1 VPVRFCRAAQPVG
14 DFVLV
19 ASFVLFK
26 NTISNLTRIRQ
37 VAEVLLRYGFEDVVT
52 NTPLRRLVSQKRRV
66 RWLENDE
73 RPVFETTRW
82 ERIRLIIE
90 ELGPTFIKLAQALS
104 NRADLLPEALID
116 EFEKLQSNVP
126 PFPVEEARQLI
137 EQELGRPL
145 AEVFTEFD
153 DVPIGSASIGQVHR
167 ARLRSGEEV
176 VVKVQRPGVRDKV
189 EGDLRLLHE
198 LVRLTAGFL
207 RNQGLSNPQDVV
219 DAFERSMTK
228 ELDYTSE
235 ARAMEQMRKLY
246 EHYTTF
252 YIPKVYRELNTSK
265 VLVIE
270 FVNGCKIT
278 DKEQLLAWHL
288 SPETVAET
296 GMDIYLTQIFEFGF
310 FHADPHP
317 GNVLVRPDGT
327 LVLIDFGMVG
337 KLTKQ
342 QKYAFA
348 GVFIGM
354 ARQDARSMALNF
366 RRLALSSDIPDMRA
380 FEADLSLL
388 IEDFAVLD
396 VQDMSMSDLADSLQG
411 VIYRYKL
418 QVPGAVFL
426 ILRALVILEGI
437 GKVLHPRFNTFEFVR
452 PYGAKIIREQY
463 SAENILSEA
472 EYTGTQLL
480 ALLQTLPIDLRQ
492 IMRKVSKGELRV
504 KVELSGYT
512 SLLRKADQLVTRTI
526 LALLSLGSTM
536 FAGLSL
542 LGHYSPEMPYY
553 RGLPVI
559 TWYSLGFTA
568 FLILLLT
575 LPRRPVRGE

>member
-1 VPVRFCRAAQPVG
+1 MPRLRLLPLANRAA
-14 DFVLV
+14 
-19 ASFVLFK
+19 FVLFK

-52 NTPLRRLVSQKRRV
+52 TTPLRRLVSQKRRL
-66 RWLENDE
+66 RWLENDD
-73 RPVFETTRW
+73 RPVFQTTRW

-104 NRADLLPEALID
+104 NRADLLPQALID

-126 PFPVEEARQLI
+126 PFPTVEARAI
-137 EQELGRPL
+137 VEAELGRPL
-145 AEVFTEFD
+145 TEVFSEFE

-167 ARLRSGEEV
+167 ARLLSGEEV

-198 LVRLTAGFL
+198 LVRLTATFL
-207 RNQGLSNPQDVV
+207 RGQGLANPQDVV

-235 ARAMEQMRKLY
+235 ARAMEQLRKLY
-246 EHYTTF
+246 EDYASF
-252 YIPKVYRELNTSK
+252 YIPKPYRELSTEK
-265 VLVIE
+265 ILVIE

-278 DKEQLLAWHL
+278 DKAQLLAWGL
-288 SPETVAET
+288 SPATVAET

-348 GVFIGM
+348 GVFISM

-380 FEADLSLL
+380 FEADLGQL

-396 VQDMSMSDLADSLQG
+396 VQDMSMGDLADSLQG
-411 VIYRYKL
+411 IIYQYKL

-437 GKVLHPRFNTFEFVR
+437 GKVLHPHFNTFEFVR
-452 PYGAKIIREQY
+452 PYGAKILKEQY
-463 SAENILSEA
+463 SPENILNEA

-480 ALLQTLPIDLRQ
+480 ALLQTLPTDLRQ
-492 IMRKVSKGELRV
+492 ITRKISKGELRV

-512 SLLRKADQLVTRTI
+512 SLLRKADQLVSRTV
-526 LALLSLGSTM
+526 LALLAVGTLL

-542 LGHYSPEMPYY
+542 LGRYPPQMPYF
-553 RGLPVI
+553 RGLPLV
-559 TWYSLGFTA
+559 TWYSLGATA
-568 FLILLLT
+568 FLLLLLT
-575 LPRRPVRGE
+575 LPRRTRRE

>member
-1 VPVRFCRAAQPVG
+1 VI
-14 DFVLV
+14 
-19 ASFVLFK
+19 FK
-26 NTISNLTRIRQ
+26 NTISNLARLRQ

-52 NTPLRRLVSQKRRV
+52 NTPLGRLVSQRRRL
-66 RWLENDE
+66 RWQQNSE
-73 RPVFETTRW
+73 RAMFETTRW

-104 NRADLLPEALID
+104 NRADLLPQALID

-126 PFPVEEARQLI
+126 PFPVAEARALI
-137 EQELGRPL
+137 EAELGRPL
-145 AEVFTEFD
+145 LDVFSEFD

-167 ARLRSGEEV
+167 ARLLVGGDEV

-189 EGDLRLLHE
+189 ESDLRLLHE
-198 LVRLTAGFL
+198 LVRLTGSFL
-207 RNQGLSNPQDVV
+207 NNQGLANPQDVI

-235 ARAMEQMRKLY
+235 ARSMEQMRKLY
-246 EHYTTF
+246 ATYTSF
-252 YIPKVYRELNTSK
+252 YIPKPYRELSTAR

-270 FVNGCKIT
+270 FVKGCKIT
-278 DKEQLLAWHL
+278 DKEQLLAWDL
-288 SPETVAET
+288 NPATVAET

-327 LVLIDFGMVG
+327 IVLIDFGMVG

-354 ARQDARSMALNF
+354 ARQDARGMALNF
-366 RRLALSSDIPDMRA
+366 RRLALSSEIPDMRA
-380 FEADLSLL
+380 FEADLSQI

-396 VQDMSMSDLADSLQG
+396 VKEMSMSDLADALQG

-418 QVPGAVFL
+418 QVPGAIFL
-426 ILRALVILEGI
+426 VLRALVILEGI
-437 GKVLHPRFNTFEFVR
+437 GKVLHPSFNTFEFVR
-452 PYGAKIIREQY
+452 PYGARIVKEQY
-463 SAENILSEA
+463 SKDNILSEV

-480 ALLQTLPIDLRQ
+480 ALLQTLPVDLRQ
-492 IMRKVSKGELRV
+492 IIRKISRGELRV
-504 KVELSGYT
+504 KVELSGYA
-512 SLLRKADQLVTRTI
+512 SLLRKADALVSRTI
-526 LALLSLGSTM
+526 LALLTLGSTL

-542 LGHYSPEMPYY
+542 LGRYPATMPYY
-553 RGLPVI
+553 HSLPAV
-559 TWYSLGFTA
+559 TWYSLGMSA
-568 FLILLLT
+568 FLLLLLT
-575 LPRRPVRGE
+575 LPRRDGAK

>member
-1 VPVRFCRAAQPVG
+1 M
-14 DFVLV
+14 
-19 ASFVLFK
+19 LFK
-26 NTISNLTRIRQ
+26 NTISNLARLRQ

-52 NTPLRRLVSQKRRV
+52 TTPLRRLVGQKRRL
-66 RWLENDE
+66 RWLKDDE

-126 PFPVEEARQLI
+126 PFATAEARALV
-137 EQELGRPL
+137 EAELGQPL
-145 AEVFTEFD
+145 GEVFSEFD

-167 ARLRSGEEV
+167 ARLHSGEEV

-189 EGDLRLLHE
+189 ESDLRLLHE
-198 LVRLTAGFL
+198 LVRLTGGFL
-207 RNQGLSNPQDVV
+207 RNQGLANPQDVI

-228 ELDYTSE
+228 ELDYTQE
-235 ARAMEQMRKLY
+235 ARAMEQLRKLY
-246 EHYTTF
+246 EPYTSF
-252 YIPKVYRELNTSK
+252 YIPRPYRELSTAK

-270 FVNGCKIT
+270 FVEGCKIT
-278 DKEQLLAWHL
+278 DTAQLLAWGL
-288 SPETVAET
+288 RPEAIAET
-296 GMDIYLTQIFEFGF
+296 GMDVYLTQIFEFGF

-337 KLTKQ
+337 KLTRQ

-354 ARQDARSMALNF
+354 ARQDARSMAVSF

-396 VQDMSMSDLADSLQG
+396 VQDMRMSDLADALQG
-411 VIYRYKL
+411 IIYKYKL
-418 QVPGAVFL
+418 QVPGAIFL

-437 GKVLHPRFNTFEFVR
+437 GRVLHPRFNTFEFVQ
-452 PYGAKIIREQY
+452 PYGAKILREQY
-463 SAENILSEA
+463 SPENILSEA

-480 ALLQTLPIDLRQ
+480 ALLQTLPADLRQ
-492 IMRKVSKGELRV
+492 IMRKASKGELRL

-512 SLLRKADQLVTRTI
+512 NLLRKADQLVSRTV
-526 LALLSLGSTM
+526 LALLTLGTLL

-542 LGHYSPEMPYY
+542 LGHYPPAMPYY
-553 RGLPVI
+553 RGLPVV
-559 TWYSLGFTA
+559 TWYALGATG
-568 FLILLLT
+568 LLVLLLT
-575 LPRRPVRGE
+575 LPQRARRE

>member
-1 VPVRFCRAAQPVG
+1 M
-14 DFVLV
+14 
-19 ASFVLFK
+19 LFK
-26 NTISNLTRIRQ
+26 NTISNLTRLRQ

-52 NTPLRRLVSQKRRV
+52 TTPLRRLVSQQRRL
-66 RWLENDE
+66 RWLKDDE

-126 PFPVEEARQLI
+126 PFPTAEARALV
-137 EQELGRPL
+137 EAELGRPL
-145 AEVFTEFD
+145 AEVFSEFD

-167 ARLRSGEEV
+167 ARLHTGEEV

-189 EGDLRLLHE
+189 ESDLRLLQE
-198 LVRLTAGFL
+198 LVRLTGGFL
-207 RNQGLSNPQDVV
+207 GKQGLANPQDVV

-228 ELDYTSE
+228 ELDYTQE
-235 ARAMEQMRKLY
+235 ARAMEQLRKLY
-246 EHYTTF
+246 EQATSF
-252 YIPKVYRELNTSK
+252 YIPRPYRELSTAK

-270 FVNGCKIT
+270 YVEGCKIT
-278 DKEQLLAWHL
+278 DKEQLLAWGL
-288 SPETVAET
+288 RPETIAET
-296 GMDIYLTQIFEFGF
+296 GMDVYLTQIFEFGF

-342 QKYAFA
+342 QKFAFA

-354 ARQDARSMALNF
+354 ARQDARSMAVSF
-366 RRLALSSDIPDMRA
+366 RRLALSSEIPDMRA
-380 FEADLSLL
+380 FENDLSLL
-388 IEDFAVLD
+388 IEEFAVLD
-396 VQDMSMSDLADSLQG
+396 VHDMRMSDLADALQHI
-411 VIYRYKL
+411 IYRYKL
-418 QVPGAVFL
+418 QVPGAIFL

-437 GKVLHPRFNTFEFVR
+437 GRVLHPYFNTFEFVR
-452 PYGAKIIREQY
+452 PYGARILREQY
-463 SAENILSEA
+463 SPENILSEA

-480 ALLQTLPIDLRQ
+480 ALLQSLPADLRQ
-492 IMRKVSKGELRV
+492 ITRNISKGELRV
-504 KVELSGYT
+504 KVELSGYA
-512 SLLRKADQLVTRTI
+512 SLLRKADQLVSRTV
-526 LALLSLGSTM
+526 LALLSLGTLL

-542 LGHYSPEMPYY
+542 LGHYPPTMPVY
-553 RGLPVI
+553 RGLPAI
-559 TWYSLGFTA
+559 TWYALGATVILM
-568 FLILLLT
+568 FLLG
-575 LPRRPVRGE
+575 LPQRKRDE

>member
-1 VPVRFCRAAQPVG
+1 MI
-14 DFVLV
+14 
-19 ASFVLFK
+19 FK
-26 NTISNLTRIRQ
+26 NTLSNLTRIRQ

-52 NTPLRRLVSQKRRV
+52 NTPLRRLVSQKRRL
-66 RWLENDE
+66 RWLEEDE

-126 PFPVEEARQLI
+126 PFAVGEARQLI

-145 AEVFTEFD
+145 TEVFTEFD
-153 DVPIGSASIGQVHR
+153 DAPIGSASIGQVHR
-167 ARLRSGEEV
+167 ARLHGGEEV
-176 VVKVQRPGVRDKV
+176 VVKIQRPGVRDKV

-198 LVRLTAGFL
+198 LVRLTGNFL
-207 RNQGLSNPQDVV
+207 RNQGLTNPQDVV

-228 ELDYTSE
+228 ELDYTQE
-235 ARAMEQMRKLY
+235 ARAMEQLRKLY
-246 EHYTTF
+246 ESYTTF
-252 YIPKVYRELNTSK
+252 YIPKVYRELSTSK

-278 DKEQLLAWHL
+278 DKAQLLAWGL

-380 FEADLSLL
+380 FEADLGLL

-396 VQDMSMSDLADSLQG
+396 VKDMSMSDLADALQG

-418 QVPGAVFL
+418 QVPGAIFL

-437 GKVLHPRFNTFEFVR
+437 GKVLHPNFNTFEFVR

-463 SAENILSEA
+463 SPENILSEA

-492 IMRKVSKGELRV
+492 IMRKVSKGDLRV

-512 SLLRKADQLVTRTI
+512 SLLRKADELVGRTI
-526 LALLSLGSTM
+526 LALLALGSIL
-536 FAGLSL
+536 FSGLSL
-542 LGHYSPEMPYY
+542 LGHYPPQMLYY

-559 TWYSLGFTA
+559 TWYSLGFSV

-575 LPRRPVRGE
+575 MPRRRPRE

>member
-1 VPVRFCRAAQPVG
+1 M
-14 DFVLV
+14 
-19 ASFVLFK
+19 FK
-26 NTISNLTRIRQ
+26 NTLSNLTRIRQ

-52 NTPLRRLVSQKRRV
+52 NTPLRRLVSQKRRL
-66 RWLENDE
+66 RWLEEDE

-126 PFPVEEARQLI
+126 PFAVGEARQLI

-145 AEVFTEFD
+145 TEVFTEFD
-153 DVPIGSASIGQVHR
+153 DAPIGSASIGQVHR
-167 ARLRSGEEV
+167 ARLHGGEEV
-176 VVKVQRPGVRDKV
+176 VVKIQRPGVRDKV

-198 LVRLTAGFL
+198 LVRLTGNFL
-207 RNQGLSNPQDVV
+207 RNQGLTNPQDVV

-228 ELDYTSE
+228 ELDYTQE
-235 ARAMEQMRKLY
+235 ARAMEQLRKLY
-246 EHYTTF
+246 ESYTTF
-252 YIPKVYRELNTSK
+252 YIPKVYRELSTSK

-278 DKEQLLAWHL
+278 DKAQLLAWGL

-380 FEADLSLL
+380 FEADLGLL

-396 VQDMSMSDLADSLQG
+396 VKDMSMSDLADALQG

-418 QVPGAVFL
+418 QVPGAIFL

-437 GKVLHPRFNTFEFVR
+437 GKVLHPNFNTFEFVR

-463 SAENILSEA
+463 SPENILSEA

-492 IMRKVSKGELRV
+492 IMRKVSKGDLRV

-512 SLLRKADQLVTRTI
+512 SLLRKADELVGRTI
-526 LALLSLGSTM
+526 LALLALGSIL
-536 FAGLSL
+536 FSGLSL
-542 LGHYSPEMPYY
+542 LGHYPPQMLYY

-559 TWYSLGFTA
+559 TWYSLGFSV

-575 LPRRPVRGE
+575 MPRRRPRE

>member
-1 VPVRFCRAAQPVG
+1 VI
-14 DFVLV
+14 
-19 ASFVLFK
+19 FK
-26 NTISNLTRIRQ
+26 NTISNLARIRQ

-52 NTPLRRLVSQKRRV
+52 NTPLQRLVSQRRRV
-66 RWLENDE
+66 RWQQGGE
-73 RPVFETTRW
+73 RAVFETTRW

-104 NRADLLPEALID
+104 NRADLLPQALID

-126 PFPVEEARQLI
+126 PFPVAEARALI
-137 EQELGRPL
+137 EAELGRPL
-145 AEVFTEFD
+145 MDVFSEFD

-167 ARLRSGEEV
+167 ARLLVGGDEV

-189 EGDLRLLHE
+189 QSDLRLLHE
-198 LVRLTAGFL
+198 LVRLTGSFL
-207 RNQGLSNPQDVV
+207 NNQGLANPQDVI

-235 ARAMEQMRKLY
+235 ARSMEQMRKLY
-246 EHYTTF
+246 ATYTSF
-252 YIPKVYRELNTSK
+252 YIPKPYRELSTAR

-270 FVNGCKIT
+270 FVKGCKIT
-278 DKEQLLAWHL
+278 DKEQLLAWDL
-288 SPETVAET
+288 NPATVAET

-327 LVLIDFGMVG
+327 IVLIDFGMVG

-354 ARQDARSMALNF
+354 ARQDARGMALNF
-366 RRLALSSDIPDMRA
+366 RRLALSSEIPDMRA
-380 FEADLSLL
+380 FEADLSQI

-396 VQDMSMSDLADSLQG
+396 VKEMSMSDLADALQG

-418 QVPGAVFL
+418 QVPGAIFL
-426 ILRALVILEGI
+426 VLRALVILEGI
-437 GKVLHPRFNTFEFVR
+437 GKVLHPSFNTFEFVR
-452 PYGAKIIREQY
+452 PYGARIVKEQY
-463 SAENILSEA
+463 SKDNILSEV

-480 ALLQTLPIDLRQ
+480 ALLQTLPVDLRQ
-492 IMRKVSKGELRV
+492 IIRKISRGELRV
-504 KVELSGYT
+504 KVELSGYA
-512 SLLRKADQLVTRTI
+512 SLLRKADALVSRTI
-526 LALLSLGSTM
+526 LALLTLGSTL

-542 LGHYSPEMPYY
+542 LGRYPATMPYY
-553 RGLPVI
+553 HSLPAV
-559 TWYSLGFTA
+559 TWYSLGMSA
-568 FLILLLT
+568 FLLLLLT
-575 LPRRPVRGE
+575 LPRRDGAK

>member
-1 VPVRFCRAAQPVG
+1 MI
-14 DFVLV
+14 
-19 ASFVLFK
+19 FK
-26 NTISNLTRIRQ
+26 NTISNLARIRQ

-52 NTPLRRLVSQKRRV
+52 NTPLQRLVSQRRRV
-66 RWLENDE
+66 RWQQGGE
-73 RPVFETTRW
+73 RAVFETTRW

-104 NRADLLPEALID
+104 NRADLLPQALID

-126 PFPVEEARQLI
+126 PFPVAEARALI
-137 EQELGRPL
+137 EAELGRPL
-145 AEVFTEFD
+145 MDVFSEFD

-167 ARLRSGEEV
+167 ARLLVGGDEV

-189 EGDLRLLHE
+189 QSDLRLLHE
-198 LVRLTAGFL
+198 LVRLTGSFL
-207 RNQGLSNPQDVV
+207 NNQGLANPQDVI

-235 ARAMEQMRKLY
+235 ARSMEQMRKLY
-246 EHYTTF
+246 ATYTSF
-252 YIPKVYRELNTSK
+252 YIPKPYRELSTAR

-270 FVNGCKIT
+270 FVKGCKIT
-278 DKEQLLAWHL
+278 DKEQLLAWDL
-288 SPETVAET
+288 NPATVAET

-327 LVLIDFGMVG
+327 IVLIDFGMVG

-354 ARQDARSMALNF
+354 ARQDARGMALNF
-366 RRLALSSDIPDMRA
+366 RRLALSSEIPDMRA
-380 FEADLSLL
+380 FEADLSQI

-396 VQDMSMSDLADSLQG
+396 VKEMSMSDLADALQG

-418 QVPGAVFL
+418 QVPGAIFL
-426 ILRALVILEGI
+426 VLRALVILEGI
-437 GKVLHPRFNTFEFVR
+437 GKVLHPSFNTFEFVR
-452 PYGAKIIREQY
+452 PYGARIVKEQY
-463 SAENILSEA
+463 SKDNILSEV

-480 ALLQTLPIDLRQ
+480 ALLQTLPVDLRQ
-492 IMRKVSKGELRV
+492 IIRKISRGELRV
-504 KVELSGYT
+504 KVELSGYA
-512 SLLRKADQLVTRTI
+512 SLLRKADALVSRTI
-526 LALLSLGSTM
+526 LALLTLGSTL

-542 LGHYSPEMPYY
+542 LGRYPATMPYY
-553 RGLPVI
+553 HSLPAV
-559 TWYSLGFTA
+559 TWYSLGMSA
-568 FLILLLT
+568 FLLLLLT
-575 LPRRPVRGE
+575 LPRRDGAK

>member
-1 VPVRFCRAAQPVG
+1 M
-14 DFVLV
+14 
-19 ASFVLFK
+19 LFK
-26 NTISNLTRIRQ
+26 NTLSNLTRLRQ

-52 NTPLRRLVSQKRRV
+52 NTPLRRLVGQKRRL

-90 ELGPTFIKLAQALS
+90 DLGPTFIKLAQALS
-104 NRADLLPEALID
+104 NRADLLPQALID

-126 PFPVEEARQLI
+126 PFATEEARAI
-137 EQELGRPL
+137 VEAELGRPL
-145 AEVFTEFD
+145 AEVFREFD
-153 DVPIGSASIGQVHR
+153 DAPIGSASIGQVHR
-167 ARLRSGEEV
+167 ARLHSGEEV
-176 VVKVQRPGVRDKV
+176 VVKIQRPGVRDKV

-198 LVRLTAGFL
+198 LVRLTGNFL
-207 RNQGLSNPQDVV
+207 RNQGLANPQDVV

-235 ARAMEQMRKLY
+235 GRAMEQLRKLY
-246 EHYTTF
+246 ESYTTF
-252 YIPKVYRELNTSK
+252 YIPKPYRELSTAK

-278 DKEQLLAWHL
+278 DKEQLLAWSL
-288 SPETVAET
+288 SPEAIAET
-296 GMDIYLTQIFEFGF
+296 GMDVYLTQIFEFGF

-354 ARQDARSMALNF
+354 ARQDARSMAVNF

-380 FEADLSLL
+380 FEADLSVL

-396 VQDMSMSDLADSLQG
+396 VQDMRMSDLADSLQG
-411 VIYRYKL
+411 IIYKYKL

-452 PYGAKIIREQY
+452 PYGAKILREQY

-480 ALLQTLPIDLRQ
+480 ALLQTLPADLRQ
-492 IMRKVSKGELRV
+492 ITRKISKGELKV
-504 KVELSGYT
+504 KVELSGYV
-512 SLLRKADQLVTRTI
+512 SLLRKADELVSRTV
-526 LALLSLGSTM
+526 LALLTLGTLL

-542 LGHYSPEMPYY
+542 LGHYPHQMRYY
-553 RGLPVI
+553 QGLPVI
-559 TWYSLGFTA
+559 TWYSLGVS
-568 FLILLLT
+568 LLLVFLLA
-575 LPRRPVRGE
+575 LPKRARRE

>member
-1 VPVRFCRAAQPVG
+1 M
-14 DFVLV
+14 
-19 ASFVLFK
+19 LFK

-52 NTPLRRLVSQKRRV
+52 TTPLRRLVSQKRRL
-66 RWLENDE
+66 RWLENDD
-73 RPVFETTRW
+73 RAVFQTTRW

-104 NRADLLPEALID
+104 NRADLLPQALID

-126 PFPVEEARQLI
+126 PFPTVEARAI
-137 EQELGRPL
+137 VEAELGRPL
-145 AEVFTEFD
+145 TEVFSEFE

-167 ARLRSGEEV
+167 ARLLSGEEV

-198 LVRLTAGFL
+198 LVRLTATFL
-207 RNQGLSNPQDVV
+207 RGQGLANPQGVV

-235 ARAMEQMRKLY
+235 ARAMEQLRKLY
-246 EHYTTF
+246 EDYTTF
-252 YIPKVYRELNTSK
+252 YIPKPYRELSTSK
-265 VLVIE
+265 ILVIE

-278 DKEQLLAWHL
+278 DKAQLLVWGL

-337 KLTKQ
+337 KLTRQ

-348 GVFIGM
+348 GVFISM

-366 RRLALSSDIPDMRA
+366 RRLALSSDIPNMRA
-380 FEADLSLL
+380 FEADLGQL

-396 VQDMSMSDLADSLQG
+396 VQDMSMGDLADSLQG
-411 VIYRYKL
+411 IIYQYKL

-437 GKVLHPRFNTFEFVR
+437 GKVLHPHFNTFEFVR
-452 PYGAKIIREQY
+452 PYGAKILKEQY
-463 SAENILSEA
+463 SPENILNEA

-480 ALLQTLPIDLRQ
+480 ALLQTLPTDLRQ
-492 IMRKVSKGELRV
+492 ITRKISKGELRV

-512 SLLRKADQLVTRTI
+512 SLLRKADQLVSRTV
-526 LALLSLGSTM
+526 LALLAVGTLL

-542 LGHYSPEMPYY
+542 LGRYPPQMPYF
-553 RGLPVI
+553 RGLPLV
-559 TWYSLGFTA
+559 TWYSLGATA
-568 FLILLLT
+568 FLLLLLT
-575 LPRRPVRGE
+575 LPRRTRRE

>member
-1 VPVRFCRAAQPVG
+1 M
-14 DFVLV
+14 
-19 ASFVLFK
+19 LFK

-52 NTPLRRLVSQKRRV
+52 TTPLRRLVSQKRRL
-66 RWLENDE
+66 RWLENDD
-73 RPVFETTRW
+73 RPVFQTTRW

-104 NRADLLPEALID
+104 NRADLLPQALID

-126 PFPVEEARQLI
+126 PFPTPEARAI
-137 EQELGRPL
+137 VEAELGRPL
-145 AEVFTEFD
+145 AEVFEKFED
-153 DVPIGSASIGQVHR
+153 APIGSASIGQVHR
-167 ARLRSGEEV
+167 ARLLSGEEV
-176 VVKVQRPGVRDKV
+176 VVKVQRPGVREKV

-207 RNQGLSNPQDVV
+207 RGQGLANPQDVV

-235 ARAMEQMRKLY
+235 ARAMEQLRKLY
-246 EHYTTF
+246 EDYASF
-252 YIPKVYRELNTSK
+252 YIPKPYRELSTEK
-265 VLVIE
+265 ILVIE

-278 DKEQLLAWHL
+278 DKPQLLAWGL
-288 SPETVAET
+288 SPATVAET

-348 GVFIGM
+348 GVFISM
-354 ARQDARSMALNF
+354 ARQDARSMAVNF

-380 FEADLSLL
+380 FEADLGQL

-396 VQDMSMSDLADSLQG
+396 VQDMSMRDLADSLQG
-411 VIYRYKL
+411 IIYQYKL

-437 GKVLHPRFNTFEFVR
+437 GKVLHPHFNTFEFVR
-452 PYGAKIIREQY
+452 PYGAKILKEQY
-463 SAENILSEA
+463 SPENILNEA

-480 ALLQTLPIDLRQ
+480 ALLQTLPTDLRQ
-492 IMRKVSKGELRV
+492 ITRKISKGELRV

-512 SLLRKADQLVTRTI
+512 SLLRKADQLVGRTV
-526 LALLSLGSTM
+526 LALLAVGTLL

-542 LGHYSPEMPYY
+542 LGRYPPQMPYF

-559 TWYSLGFTA
+559 TWYSLGATA
-568 FLILLLT
+568 FLLLLLT
-575 LPRRPVRGE
+575 LPRRTRRE